1 MSSVIVYVN
10 TSPFSAILFVVI
22 LSAVNAFVPAT
33 VAFVGVTVHVL
44 ATIHGFV
51 GSVGSVGT
59 TGVLP
64 SVVITFTTLLPNAL
78 YSAISDVTCNL
89 YVTVTVVPLA
99 TLSSV

>member
-1 MSSVIVYVN
+1 M
-10 TSPFSAILFVVI
+10 

-33 VAFVGVTVHVL
+33 VAFVGVFVGVTVHVL
-44 ATIHGFV
+44 ATKHGFV

>member
-10 TSPFSAILFVVI
+10 SSPFSAILFVVI

-33 VAFVGVTVHVL
+33 VAFVGVTVHVP
-44 ATIHGFV
+44 AFAHGVV

-64 SVVITFTTLLPNAL
+64 SDVTTFTILLPNAL
-78 YSAISDVTCNL
+78 YSAASDVTCNL
-89 YVTVTVVPLA
+89 YVIVVNVPFA